1 LLDRKTGLIVDEHQ
15 TVEED
20 FDFTVDLLTAFFAKA
35 RVQSTLNKIFE
46 TEATGWEKWWQ
57 IELAMF
63 LSDYEDVAEWD
74 IEEVFLTD
82 LRTTTTRDRMAIDI
96 CFRRKGYAKGHFV
109 FLELKQD
116 RDWKRCIANML
127 TDAEKFSTSHKR
139 SETGLDVRSF
149 FLVGVYPS
157 EEKSVVH
164 DFIEGAAAKRNVDW
178 DFMET
183 HFIPNT
189 EYSFTVV

>member
-1 LLDRKTGLIVDEHQ
+1 MKEGQ
-15 TVEED
+15 SAEED
-20 FDFTVDLLTAFFAKA
+20 FNFTVGLLAAFFSRA
-35 RVQSTLNKIFE
+35 RVRSTLQKIYE

-82 LRTTTTRDRMAIDI
+82 LRTGTAKDRMAIDV

-127 TDAEKFSTSHKR
+127 GDAEKFAMSHKR
-139 SETGLDVRSF
+139 SESGLDVRSF

-157 EEKSVVH
+157 EDKAEVH
-164 DFIEGAAAKRNVDW
+164 DYIEDAADRCEVDW

-183 HFIPNT
+183 RFIPET